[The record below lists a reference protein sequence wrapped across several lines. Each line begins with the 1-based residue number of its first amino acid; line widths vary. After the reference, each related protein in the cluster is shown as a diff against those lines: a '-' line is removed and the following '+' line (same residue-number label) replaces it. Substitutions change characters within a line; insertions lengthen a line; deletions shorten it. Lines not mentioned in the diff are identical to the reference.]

1 MCQTPSHHQ
10 FNIEFYVLYLC
21 LLLIFHSEYD
31 AVERL
36 GVADAKF
43 YLRKRFKNETI
54 DYLGSCC
61 VGRIVRD
68 QIESEV
74 DEALSVNGWTD
85 VMVSR

>member
-1 MCQTPSHHQ
+1 M
-10 FNIEFYVLYLC
+10 
-21 LLLIFHSEYD
+21 FHTEYD

-36 GVADAKF
+36 GIADAKS

-74 DEALSVNGWTD
+74 DEALSMNAWTD
-85 VMVSR
+85 VMVGQ